1 MASNILQERLIYKL
15 FDYIC
20 DNNPDLLFQLEEE
33 RRVTPYLHEK
43 IASIDAVIIAHATEP
58 EYILEERCMLALTQ
72 DLRPSKYNYIR
83 EVLEEEFSATYRL
96 LIEAGTLKYE
106 AVNLIGFCQEL
117 FDAMHFSETKEQSKL
132 LYYAIAGAIS
142 EYFDKSL
149 AAEEGKTSW
158 HTTAAKN

>member
-1 MASNILQERLIYKL
+1 MASSSLQERLIYKL

-43 IASIDAVIIAHATEP
+43 IAGIDTMIKAHTSEP
-58 EYILEERCMLALTQ
+58 EYILEERCMLALTN

-106 AVNLIGFCQEL
+106 AVNLIRFCQEL
-117 FDAMHFSETKEQSKL
+117 FDAMHFSETREHSKL

-149 AAEEGKTSW
+149 VAEEGKIPW
-158 HTTAAKN
+158 HTTAGKN